1 MSHILRVTGMF
12 AIITLLA
19 WWGSPAVAQ
28 EGSSTPSPAP
38 APAASPASEV
48 DAPALEGIQEA
59 VGRQYAADLDIQQ
72 SSPTPV
78 QASPGA
84 AFLVTARIITFD
96 TNEHAAAAY
105 AASSADAAG
114 QFEALGLADTPQA
127 TEEELA
133 GLGDKANVLMLEPS
147 RDDTTGFLRILF
159 VLDQDTV
166 YILSAIGD
174 TAGSVTIT
182 DDIANDMLSREPG
195 DDAPVFNADGT
206 STGGLWETF
215 PDTGDPVLRGMVVF
229 EDQQIVAP
237 SP

>member
-1 MSHILRVTGMF
+1 MSHSLRVTGVL
-12 AIITLLA
+12 AIFTLLT

-28 EGSSTPSPAP
+28 EVSPVPS
-38 APAASPASEV
+38 PAASPASEV
-48 DAPALEGIQEA
+48 EATALEGIQEA

-72 SSPTPV
+72 SSLTPV

-96 TNEHAAAAY
+96 TPEHAAAAFT
-105 AASSADAAG
+105 ASSDGAVG
-114 QFEALGLADTPQA
+114 QFEALGLTDTPQV
-127 TEEELA
+127 TEEEID
-133 GLGDKANVLMLEPS
+133 GLGDKANVVMLETT
-147 RDDTTGFLRILF
+147 RDGTTGFLRILF

-166 YILSAIGD
+166 YILSAIAD
-174 TAGSVTIT
+174 TAESANIT
-182 DDIANDMLSREPG
+182 DDIAKDMLSREPD

-237 SP
+237 AS